1 MTLFSDQAKVI
12 VSPSVLAAD
21 FGNLSHEIENIS
33 ASGADWIHID
43 VMDGV
48 FVPPITFGDNLV
60 KIAKKAS
67 QLPLDVHLMIVN
79 PEKHIQSFAE
89 AGASV
94 ITVHQEASN
103 HLHRTLASIR
113 ELGVSPGVSINPAT
127 PAENVFEVLEVA
139 DLVLVMTVNPGWGGQ
154 AFIPACLEKIKKLR
168 AEIQRRGLKTR
179 IEVDGGINDCT
190 AKQCLDAG
198 ASILVAG
205 TAIFGSADRAA
216 AIRSLREQS

>member
-1 MTLFSDQAKVI
+1 MTLFSDSSKVI
-12 VSPSVLAAD
+12 ISPSVLAAD
-21 FGNLSHEIENIS
+21 FGNLSNEIENIS
-33 ASGADWIHID
+33 ACGADWIHID

-60 KIAKKAS
+60 KVAKKAS
-67 QLPLDVHLMIVN
+67 KLPLDVHLMIVN

-94 ITVHQEASN
+94 ITVHQEASD
-103 HLHRTLASIR
+103 HLHRTLSSIR
-113 ELGVSPGVSINPAT
+113 ELGVAPGVSINPAT
-127 PAENVFEVLEVA
+127 AAENVFEVLEVA

-168 AEIQRRGLKTR
+168 TEIDRRGLKTR
-179 IEVDGGINDCT
+179 IEVDGGINHST
-190 AKQCLDAG
+190 AKHCLDAG

-205 TAIFGSADRAA
+205 TAIFGSNDRSV
-216 AIRSLREQS
+216 AIRNLRERT